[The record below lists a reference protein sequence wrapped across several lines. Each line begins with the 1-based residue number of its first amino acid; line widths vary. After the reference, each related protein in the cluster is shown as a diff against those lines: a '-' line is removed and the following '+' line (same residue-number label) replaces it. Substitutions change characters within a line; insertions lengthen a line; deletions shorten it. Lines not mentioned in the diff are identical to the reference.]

1 MYRLH
6 ILCLYSAV
14 CVRQLFM
21 RHLFF
26 FREAVYGRQ
35 RTDVQWMP
43 VCHKLS
49 YANIAQRSCSFLKN
63 ETVNLT
69 VYCRKLVCT
78 TLLIR
83 QAKMIF

>member
-1 MYRLH
+1 MLMKEN
-6 ILCLYSAV
+6 
-14 CVRQLFM
+14 QLTTDDEVFTVKDFS
-21 RHLFF
+21 HLPTAIQKYI
-26 FREAVYGRQ
+26 ESCGYIGTQ
-35 RTDVQWMP
+35 KM
-43 VCHKLS
+43 S
-49 YANIAQRSCSFLKN
+49 YLKMEY

>member
-1 MYRLH
+1 MLTKQSEMQSQV
-6 ILCLYSAV
+6 ILISSLNKGGS
-14 CVRQLFM
+14 
-21 RHLFF
+21 
-26 FREAVYGRQ
+26 
-35 RTDVQWMP
+35 
-43 VCHKLS
+43 
-49 YANIAQRSCSFLKN
+49 

>member
-1 MYRLH
+1 MEWIDVFGFCKYRGKTGF
-6 ILCLYSAV
+6 
-14 CVRQLFM
+14 VRVI
-21 RHLFF
+21 
-26 FREAVYGRQ
+26 A
-35 RTDVQWMP
+35 
-43 VCHKLS
+43 HKLPDGQ
-49 YANIAQRSCSFLKN
+49 AAKARKRKTRKA

>member
-1 MYRLH
+1 M
-6 ILCLYSAV
+6 IDGPAAKIVKQIFSLCAAGPGPT
-14 CVRQLFM
+14 QT
-21 RHLFF
+21 
-26 FREAVYGRQ
+26 AK
-35 RTDVQWMP
+35 
-43 VCHKLS
+43 KLK
-49 YANIAQRSCSFLKN
+49 ADRVMTPTV